1 MSEKV
6 DNIID
11 AMKEIQNDPA
21 VPKNVKK
28 KLDDAITILN
38 EDADLSI
45 RKDKALHMLDE
56 MTEDTT
62 MQAYIRT
69 QIWNIVSALETL

>member
-1 MSEKV
+1 MSEKT
-6 DNIID
+6 DSIID

-28 KLDDAITILN
+28 KLDDAIAILN

-45 RKDKALHMLDE
+45 KKDKALHLLDD
-56 MTEDTT
+56 MSEDTT